1 MNRVSVF
8 ASFACVLLAFGST
21 GCIGAPEF
29 VTVDRATALEQQ
41 ASGSFNDLERKLS
54 RASIAPRPV
63 PLTPKQ
69 FEALGIKPIRFA
81 DTTEMTDADLV
92 DGLLV
97 QHCIG
102 EGRDA
107 LLVDTHSACIGAAD
121 HEDALELVQ
130 RVNGARIQLWRWMHE
145 QRPTANKDD
154 LRRNWREMHLR
165 GVVCGGWIEK
175 APDQWEAKPC

>member
-1 MNRVSVF
+1 MIRVPVF
-8 ASFACVLLAFGST
+8 ASFVFCAFASI
-21 GCIGAPEF
+21 GCFGAPEF

-41 ASGSFNDLERKLS
+41 AAGSFPDLERKLN
-54 RASIAPRPV
+54 RASITPRPV

-69 FEALGIKPIRFA
+69 FEALGIKPIRFV

-102 EGRDA
+102 EGRDG

-145 QRPTANKDD
+145 QRPAVSAEE
-154 LRRNWREMHLR
+154 LRRTWREVHLR
-165 GVVCGGWIEK
+165 GVVCGGWVQVGPE
-175 APDQWEAKPC
+175 QWEAKRC